1 MFNGNTSNWDV
12 SRVVDMTSMFEG
24 ARVQQEPQSMER
36 SRRYVRQHAE
46 RRELVQRGP
55 QAHRAS
61 RDVTGREQRREHDRD
76 VS

>member
-12 SRVVDMTSMFEG
+12 SRVVDMTSMFEDARAFNRSLSRWN
-24 ARVQQEPQSMER
+24 ARVVTFDNML
-36 SRRYVRQHAE
+36 
-46 RRELVQRGP
+46 LVQRGP